1 MLGCGL
7 SSPPYRSVDD
17 PKAQTELTA
26 QNQSQ
31 PLGPDPL
38 QAIRRK
44 LSQLGEWAHSTQEGF
59 KALQENQD
67 LFAAELA
74 AHQAAQAAFQ
84 AQQEAAAIDVVMGYR
99 PSPEQLMGLF
109 EALAEWQH
117 GAPEVEKSATAN
129 FQTKEGEGRER
140 KEVSYAYATPGE
152 VSALARTAGKF
163 GLGHFHREI
172 VHSNCSAV
180 RTYLTHKGGGFIYS
194 DVPLLTRENRLL
206 SPMQVWSV
214 ANTSARRLGL
224 LSVMGIMPS
233 DTDDAGNSL
242 QPEGQAS
249 GRGRSTR
256 PAGSAT
262 DMGIR
267 KPPPLPAENIRRIGA
282 PSPAA
287 APTAAATAS
296 TAPIEQTA

>member
-1 MLGCGL
+1 MDAPQAQPDRTL
-7 SSPPYRSVDD
+7 SEEKPAQQPASPDR
-17 PKAQTELTA
+17 
-26 QNQSQ
+26 
-31 PLGPDPL
+31 L
-38 QAIRRK
+38 QAVEERLAKIGK
-44 LSQLGEWAHSTQEGF
+44 WASSAQEGI

-67 LFAAELA
+67 LFAANLA
-74 AHQAAQAAFQ
+74 SHQTALQT
-84 AQQEAAAIDVVMGYR
+84 QQQAAAIDSVMGYL
-99 PSPEQLMGLF
+99 PSPEQLMLLF
-109 EALAEWQH
+109 EALALWQF
-117 GAPEVEKSATAN
+117 GAPEVEKSAKAN

-140 KEVSYAYATPGE
+140 KDVSYAYATPGE
-152 VSALARTAGKF
+152 VSALARSAGEF

-172 VHSNCSAV
+172 VHHDYSAV
-180 RTYLTHKGGGFIYS
+180 RTYLVHKGGGFIYS

-242 QPEGQAS
+242 QPEGQVG

-256 PAGSAT
+256 PAGSGA
-262 DMGIR
+262 DMGIK

-287 APTAAATAS
+287 APTATATAS
-296 TAPIEQTA
+296 TAPIEQPA